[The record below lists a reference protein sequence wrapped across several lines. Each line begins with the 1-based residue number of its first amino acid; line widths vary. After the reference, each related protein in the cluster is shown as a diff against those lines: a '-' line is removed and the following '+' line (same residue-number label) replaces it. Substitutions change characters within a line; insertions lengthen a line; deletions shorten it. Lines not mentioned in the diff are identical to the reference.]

1 MRYTYL
7 GDKLTDPALMGMAC
21 DPVRRPDGKCII
33 AGLRPA
39 APVGTLEHNGVR
51 IIIMTGITQRSM
63 ASALVIDAQGRKY
76 VVLRRRLRV
85 NKS

>member
-7 GDKLTDPALMGMAC
+7 GSRDTDPALKGMQC

-39 APVGTLEHNGVR
+39 VAAGTVIEHNGVR
-51 IIIMTGITQRSM
+51 IVIVKGITQRSM
-63 ASALVIDAQGRKY
+63 ASALVMDEAGTRH

-85 NKS
+85 NK